1 MDGLTAT
8 TPFATE
14 QGKPEDSL
22 FDFYAITAERRP
34 LRSLIRDWRGKK
46 TIRFSE
52 LNLSTTMK
60 FDFCHR
66 QSAVSAGNRQ

>member
-8 TPFATE
+8 TPFVTK

-46 TIRFSE
+46 RFDS
-52 LNLSTTMK
+52 LNSTYPPP
-60 FDFCHR
+60 
-66 QSAVSAGNRQ
+66 